1 MEVKFKSI
9 IEYLDKLKLHHIIIE
24 ENILTKFSTSAT
36 KNIYTQRFTIRI
48 NDKLEWEAGS
58 VALGNQRAYITVSKA
73 RLKELGIELGDT
85 VDVCLKENLNEL
97 GFEIPIEFEEVLR
110 QDDEAKRRFE
120 QLNPG
125 FKRHI
130 VYLIKNFKTSQ
141 SRVDKSIF
149 YLENLK
155 KSPEGNTKM
164 RNIYGKDLP

>member
-24 ENILTKFSTSAT
+24 ENILKKFSTSAT

-48 NDKLEWEAGS
+48 NDQLEWEAGS

-97 GFEIPIEFEEVLR
+97 GFEIPIEFEEVLK
-110 QDDEAKRRFE
+110 QDCEAKRRFE
-120 QLNPG
+120 QLKPG
-125 FKRHI
+125 FKRHL

-141 SRVDKSIF
+141 SRVDKSIS

-155 KSPEGNTKM
+155 KSPEGNTTM